1 MSKENKNKKAG
12 KKCPFCNLEKLD
24 RRIFYNQGNWVGFLA
39 AQYHTKGHTI
49 LAAHPKYGC
58 PKTSEKL
65 HDECWKTLGVAI
77 KTVVDSLMKYY
88 KSKGVK
94 DILFASLR
102 GKIKHFHLHLIPLWQ
117 EEEKKWR
124 KEKQHEDGHL
134 FEFCGDL
141 ESSGDL
147 FYKKERYLKDWTK
160 EEQIKENTKLLEL
173 HAKRLRKITGY
184 KT

>member
-1 MSKENKNKKAG
+1 M
-12 KKCPFCNLEKLD
+12 
-24 RRIFYNQGNWVGFLA
+24 R
-39 AQYHTKGHTI
+39 
-49 LAAHPKYGC
+49 KYQ
-58 PKTSEKL
+58 KTRP
-65 HDECWKTLGVAI
+65 DPTLLLYY
-77 KTVVDSLMKYY
+77 SL